1 MSETQ
6 RLKHPGPVAAE
17 RFRAVLCK
25 ATHRR
30 VKLVA
35 GSTLLQAMTDA
46 VDGAGAWF
54 DLADLPVSM
63 LTFVRPAP
71 ATDDCHVAW
80 YSADKVLND
89 ATILH
94 AGAHLGRRDG
104 AAFAHVHGLWVAA
117 DGAHHAG
124 HLLGEATVLS
134 ADCEVDVW
142 VLEGAVMETGPDVET
157 GFTLFRPTQIE
168 VVDRPNAVLA
178 TIRPNEILEEGL
190 TKCGSS
196 CGISVKAVKGL
207 GSLVGAKLI
216 GQPSLS
222 DRATEVLLTGKAGRA
237 VIAVGFNGP
246 SVVGELQSS
255 NLICVTFEALLLS

>member
-1 MSETQ
+1 M
-6 RLKHPGPVAAE
+6 
-17 RFRAVLCK
+17 
-25 ATHRR
+25 
-30 VKLVA
+30 KLEA
-35 GSTLLQAMTDA
+35 GLTLLQAMTDA

-54 DLADLPVSM
+54 DLTDLPVST

-80 YSADKVLND
+80 YSAEKVLND

-117 DGAHHAG
+117 DGARHAG

-134 ADCEVDVW
+134 VDCEVDVW

-157 GFTLFRPTQIE
+157 GFTLFRPTQKGT
-168 VVDRPNAVLA
+168 VDCPNAVLA
-178 TIRPNEILEEGL
+178 TIRPNEILEESLAICASTSGL
-190 TKCGSS
+190 R
-196 CGISVKAVKGL
+196 VKAVKGL
-207 GSLVGAKLI
+207 GSLIGAKLI
-216 GQPSLS
+216 GQPSLN
-222 DRATEVLLTGKAGRA
+222 DRATEVLLTGEAGRA

-255 NLICVTFEALLLS
+255 SLICVTFEALLLS